1 MSSEL
6 NQLRLEQ
13 VQSTLS
19 EYTDWVK
26 RQRPSRGWL
35 KLIREALGRTERQQ
49 AQRLG
54 ISGATLHKSEQS
66 EAEDRISLGQLRK
79 LADGLD
85 CELVYAL
92 VPRRP
97 LTDVVQE
104 RARAI
109 AMEEVG
115 NVAHTMGLEDQR
127 PGSDR
132 LRKQV
137 ERRTEELL
145 RGRRPDTPGPQRE
158 VWAHPGTLG
167 HPRRPERL
175 GAGKH
180 LARRALAQTG
190 QNTAS
195 AQRRVLPRVAQADV
209 REDLGVGRHLSPV
222 GQEHRL

>member
-1 MSSEL
+1 MASALPYDEANRLFMLPNKEAYRWILLLYGLSFSAKSSAYRLAMSPEL

-13 VQSTLS
+13 LQSTLS
-19 EYTDWVK
+19 SYADLVK
-26 RQRPSRGWL
+26 RQTPSRGWL

-49 AQRLG
+49 AQKLG

-66 EAEDRISLGQLRK
+66 EAEDRITLGQLRK

-97 LTDVVQE
+97 LTEVVQE

-115 NVAHTMGLEDQR
+115 GVAHTMSLEDQR
-127 PGSDR
+127 PGAER

-145 RGRRPDTPGPQRE
+145 LGR
-158 VWAHPGTLG
+158 W
-167 HPRRPERL
+167 
-175 GAGKH
+175 
-180 LARRALAQTG
+180 
-190 QNTAS
+190 S
-195 AQRRVLPRVAQADV
+195 
-209 REDLGVGRHLSPV
+209 DLWR
-222 GQEHRL
+222 

>member
-13 VQSTLS
+13 LQATVSAYA
-19 EYTDWVK
+19 EMVK
-26 RQRPSRGWL
+26 RPRPSRGWL

-54 ISGATLHKSEQS
+54 ISGPTLHKSERS
-66 EAEDRISLGQLRK
+66 EADDRITLGQLRK

-97 LTDVVQE
+97 LTEMVKE

-109 AMEEVG
+109 AIEEVG
-115 NVAHTMGLEDQR
+115 RVAHTMSLEDQR
-127 PGSDR
+127 PASER

-137 ERRTEELL
+137 ERRTEELM
-145 RGRRPDTPGPQRE
+145 RGRWSELWR
-158 VWAHPGTLG
+158 
-167 HPRRPERL
+167 
-175 GAGKH
+175 
-180 LARRALAQTG
+180 
-190 QNTAS
+190 
-195 AQRRVLPRVAQADV
+195 
-209 REDLGVGRHLSPV
+209 
-222 GQEHRL
+222 

>member
-13 VQSTLS
+13 LQATVSAYA
-19 EYTDWVK
+19 EMVK
-26 RQRPSRGWL
+26 RPRPSRGWL

-54 ISGATLHKSEQS
+54 ISGPTLHKSEQS
-66 EAEDRISLGQLRK
+66 EADDRITLGQLRK

-97 LTDVVQE
+97 LTEMVKE

-109 AMEEVG
+109 AIEEVG
-115 NVAHTMGLEDQR
+115 GVAHTMSLEDQR
-127 PGSDR
+127 PASER

-145 RGRRPDTPGPQRE
+145 RGR
-158 VWAHPGTLG
+158 W
-167 HPRRPERL
+167 
-175 GAGKH
+175 
-180 LARRALAQTG
+180 
-190 QNTAS
+190 S
-195 AQRRVLPRVAQADV
+195 
-209 REDLGVGRHLSPV
+209 DLWR
-222 GQEHRL
+222 